1 MLFIAFMGGVIPALL
16 WLIFWQLEDRCD
28 PEPKRYI
35 LLAFVAGMVVV
46 PLVLPFQFWAK
57 AHTSGTLMLFLW
69 ALVEELFKFGA
80 AWFLVLRSRA
90 VDEPI
95 DAIIYM
101 LTVALGFA
109 AMENTLFLISPIE
122 HGDTLGTLLSGNLR
136 FIGATLLHTLA
147 SATIGIAFALAF
159 YRSRYVQALYATGGL
174 ILAVLLHTVFNY
186 FILQKGGN
194 AFTIFLFVW
203 VGVVVVLLFF
213 ERLKRPSRD
222 YC

>member
-1 MLFIAFMGGVIPALL
+1 MGGLIPALL

-28 PEPKRYI
+28 PEPKLYI
-35 LLAFVAGMVVV
+35 LVAFVVGMIIV
-46 PLVLPFQFWAK
+46 PFVLPFQFWAK
-57 AHTSGTLMLFLW
+57 THTTGVMTLLLW
-69 ALVEELFKFGA
+69 ATVEELFKFLS

-101 LTVALGFA
+101 LTVALGFSA
-109 AMENTLFLISPIE
+109 LENTLFLLSPVS
-122 HGDTLGTLLSGNLR
+122 HGDTIQSLLSGNLR

-147 SATIGIAFALAF
+147 SATIGIAMAFAF
-159 YRSRYVQALYATGGL
+159 YKNKYLQKMYAVAGL
-174 ILAVLLHTVFNY
+174 ILAILLHTMFNY
-186 FILQKGGN
+186 FILSSGGS
-194 AFTIFLFVW
+194 AFNVFLFVW
-203 VGVVVVLLFF
+203 IGVVVLLLFF